1 MNNKSIVKGKIIV
14 EYNFEGIEVPESFN
28 WNEID
33 EAVRDA
39 FKYDTGIDWDSG
51 VIKEINYAPENEWGF
66 IEDDEPREMD
76 DWDYAD
82 MQYDAWKNGD
92 YDEN

>member
-1 MNNKSIVKGKIIV
+1 MNKNIIKGKIIV
-14 EYNFEGIEVPESFN
+14 EYDFNGIEVPESFN

-33 EAVRDA
+33 EAVKDA
-39 FKYDTGIDWDSG
+39 FNNDNGIDWESG
-51 VIKEINYAPENEWGF
+51 VIKEINYAPFTEWEG

-92 YDEN
+92 YNEQ